1 MKRTNKKKLKKKLIK
16 EIKEV
21 PFNLDYEPLY
31 KSLVKDTY
39 NNKKLI
45 KEILEECKECID
57 Y

>member
-57 Y
+57 H